1 MAGCGSAIR
10 SHPLMRILLLGAGY
24 SAQAFARAIA
34 PEADW
39 IAGTTRE
46 KDRFGALERAG
57 IRPLHFDGS
66 KIEPQLAEAMSEAT
80 HLVHSAAP
88 GEGGDPLLKRLP
100 LPLAEAMPR
109 LEWIG
114 YYSTVGV
121 YGNHDGGWVDEQS
134 ECRAT
139 SRRGLA
145 RIRAER
151 DWFAAGETAGAAVAV
166 LRLAGIYG
174 PGRNAFTKLESGNAQ
189 RIVKPGQLFSRIHV
203 DDIAGFTRHLAL
215 GRTGGI
221 FNLADDEP
229 APPQDVIAF
238 AAGLMGVEP
247 PPEIP
252 FAQAEMSPM
261 ARSFYADS
269 RRVSNAKLRG
279 SGYTLRFPHYRD
291 ALAAMWRD
299 GDWRV

>member
-1 MAGCGSAIR
+1 
-10 SHPLMRILLLGAGY
+10 MRILLFGAGY

-39 IAGTTRE
+39 IAGTTRSR
-46 KDRFGALERAG
+46 DRFGALERAG
-57 IRPLHFDGS
+57 IRPILLDGS
-66 KIEPQLAEAMSEAT
+66 RIGPELAEAMSEAT

-88 GEGGDPLLKRLP
+88 GEGGDPLLRL
-100 LPLAEAMPR
+100 LAEPLTETMPK
-109 LEWIG
+109 LEWTG

-121 YGNHDGGWVDEQS
+121 YGNHDGAWVDEES

-139 SRRGLA
+139 SKRGLA
-145 RIRAER
+145 RIGAER
-151 DWFAAGETAGAAVAV
+151 DWIAAGETAGVAVAV

-174 PGRNAFTKLESGNAQ
+174 PGRNAFTKLENGDAH
-189 RIVKPGQLFSRIHV
+189 RIVRPGQLFSRIHV
-203 DDIAGFTRHLAL
+203 DDIAGFTRHLAR
-215 GRTGGI
+215 GRTSGTL
-221 FNLADDEP
+221 NLADDEP

-252 FAQAEMSPM
+252 FEEAEMSPM
-261 ARSFYADS
+261 ARSFYMDS
-269 RRVSNAKLRG
+269 RRVSNAKLSA
-279 SGYTLRFPHYRD
+279 SGYTLRFPNYRD

-299 GDWRV
+299 GSWRA

>member
-1 MAGCGSAIR
+1 
-10 SHPLMRILLLGAGY
+10 MRIVLLGAGY
-24 SAQAFARAIA
+24 SARAFARTIA

-46 KDRFGALERAG
+46 KERFGTLEQAG
-57 IRPLHFDGS
+57 IRPVLFDGS
-66 KIEPQLAEAMSEAT
+66 KIGPELAEVLAKAT

-88 GEGGDPLLKRLP
+88 VDGGDPLLRLLPEP
-100 LPLAEAMPR
+100 LTEAMPM
-109 LEWIG
+109 LTWAG

-121 YGNHDGGWVDEQS
+121 YGNHDGAWVDEES

-139 SRRGLA
+139 SKRGLA

-151 DWFAAGETAGAAVAV
+151 GWIAAGATAGVAVAV

-189 RIVKPGQLFSRIHV
+189 RIVKPDQVFSRVHV

-221 FNLADDEP
+221 FNLADNEP

-238 AAGLMGVEP
+238 AAGLMGVDP

-252 FAQAEMSPM
+252 FAQAEMTPM

-279 SGYTLRFPHYRD
+279 SGYALLFPDYRD
-291 ALAAMWRD
+291 ALAAMWR
-299 GDWRV
+299 GGVWRGGA